1 MSPALSRRFSRRP
14 RFTAAVVVLLVAG
27 VLLAF
32 QPLRSPWWSGYDF
45 DSVYVGSALTLF
57 RGEASLYYDHPGAP
71 LQEALAATF
80 TASWVL
86 SSPGQ
91 SRSARADEWLENLD
105 RTRPYF
111 RVWASLLYL
120 VSALIAFVAVA
131 WVTRSAG
138 WGLFGGLLF
147 LASPEVITWAAVVK
161 PDPLLAA
168 LSIAMVALTVE
179 GYRRREPGLYLA
191 AAAVLGYAVSVKVH
205 AIGLVVPLALA
216 ALLRP
221 PPDGWWT
228 TFRNNLREWLR
239 EHRHLAGAVVGAWLV
254 LVLALNVGAAAP
266 SLKPLVQLLSGLF
279 VLAAVCTGLWRL
291 VRRTRVAAV
300 VALAI
305 GCGWVGIAGMI
316 VPSLLYASFPPV
328 MARET
333 AITLTGGGPNVG
345 ARPAVAPW
353 EVLGPWQWMLVFALI
368 GLVKGVL
375 SGDRT
380 ALLWASAAVAMG
392 SLAYLR
398 YGHVHYYTAAVALTI
413 PLVLAGIAAVI
424 RHPGVLAT
432 VVVAAVL
439 YSPYTTEIDKA
450 RGRSREAENTEKV
463 NRWVEPRLRRG
474 EVALTQLESSDG
486 RYFHLVR
493 YYAPQAPELDYK
505 FLPPDDQGARWV
517 REHRVRV
524 RYVITGGEVEVDEL
538 LSSIGLSGRGR
549 RVTEA
554 PGFVYAVRQP

>member
-1 MSPALSRRFSRRP
+1 MSPSLSRRVSRRP
-14 RFTAAVVVLLVAG
+14 RVSAAVALVA
-27 VLLAF
+27 VAVSLLAF

-57 RGEASLYYDHPGAP
+57 RGERSRYYDHPGAP
-71 LQEALAATF
+71 LQEGLAATF
-80 TASWVL
+80 TGAWAV
-86 SSPGQ
+86 SSLGEG
-91 SRSARADEWLENLD
+91 RAAKADEWLESLD
-105 RTRPYF
+105 RTRPYY
-111 RVWASLLYL
+111 RVWASLLYV

-131 WVTRSAG
+131 WVTRSVG

-168 LSIAMVALTVE
+168 LSIAMVALAVE
-179 GYRRREPGLYLA
+179 GYRRRQPGLYLA
-191 AAAVLGYAVSVKVH
+191 AAAVLGYALSVKVH
-205 AIGLVVPLALA
+205 AIGLVAPLVLA

-228 TFRNNLREWLR
+228 AFRRDARKWLR

-266 SLKPLVQLLSGLF
+266 SPKPLLQLLSGLF
-279 VLAAVCTGLWRL
+279 VLAAQCTGLWLL
-291 VRRTRVAAV
+291 VRRTRAAAF

-316 VPSLLYASFPPV
+316 VPNLLYASFPPV
-328 MARET
+328 MAREA

-345 ARPAVAPW
+345 AGPAVAPW
-353 EVLGPWQWMLVFALI
+353 DVLGPWRWLLVVALI
-368 GLVKGVL
+368 GLVKEVL

-398 YGHVHYYTAAVALTI
+398 YGHIHYYTAVVALTI
-413 PLVLAGIAAVI
+413 PLVLAGVAAVA
-424 RHPGVLAT
+424 RRPGVLAT
-432 VVVAAVL
+432 LVLAAVL

-450 RGRSREAENTEKV
+450 RGRSREAENTERV

-493 YYAPQAPELDYK
+493 YYAPEAPELDYK
-505 FLPPDDQGARWV
+505 FLPPDEQGARWV
-517 REHRVRV
+517 LEHRVRV
-524 RYVITGGEVEVDEL
+524 RYVITGGEVDVDDL

-554 PGFVYAVRQP
+554 PGFVYAVR